1 MKSISKA
8 YASFGELVSDKSYLL
23 RPGLSFEGI
32 CKHIGVSPVDL
43 SEIIK
48 QELGMSGTELF
59 QALKRIEQTAL
70 KQTV

>member
-23 RPGLSFEGI
+23 RPGLNFEGI
-32 CKHIGVSPVDL
+32 CKQIGVSPVDL

-48 QELGMSGTELF
+48 QELGMSGPELF
-59 QALKRIEQTAL
+59 RTLQRIEQTDL